1 MARGNPFT
9 LLVGLEI
16 GIVTMEKYME
26 VPKKLVIEV
35 LYDLTVLLLS
45 IYLKKMKTLLY
56 YFKMIH
62 ALQC

>member
-45 IYLKKMKTLLY
+45 IYLNKMKTLLY